1 MIYSTGWENVRIA
14 TTVNPEHKEL
24 EGRTIAEIAAER
36 GMEATECG
44 LDLFCE
50 NNGKLGFIFDFLCEE
65 DIKSILKWNNS
76 FVASDSTYVNNGLC
90 HPRMFGTNIRI
101 LTKYARDE
109 KILSLEQAIRKMTD
123 NATYENPKRSP
134 DGIGYVFVAGEMA
147 VCNGKYTGSHSGKLL
162 RKKNNV

>member
-1 MIYSTGWENVRIA
+1 M
-14 TTVNPEHKEL
+14 
-24 EGRTIAEIAAER
+24 
-36 GMEATECG
+36 
-44 LDLFCE
+44 
-50 NNGKLGFIFDFLCEE
+50 
-65 DIKSILKWNNS
+65 KWNNS

-101 LTKYARDE
+101 LTKYAREE
-109 KILSLEQAIRKMTD
+109 KILSLEQAIRKMTSFPAEKFSIKGKGLILEGYDSDFVIFNLEKLKD